1 MIRKIEKFQQ
11 IHEAKKY
18 VQKIFCYLILTFNNI
33 SLLIII
39 NLPKFQYF
47 TIKIVLN
54 DNYISMPII
63 KQ

>member
-18 VQKIFCYLILTFNNI
+18 VQKIFCYLNLTF
-33 SLLIII
+33 I